1 MVGAIISSAL
11 DLFAKFDMDAHL
23 GSHAAML
30 IYQVAR
36 FFEIMVFAM
45 YGPDVISTPPVSSD
59 WRHGAPGGPDSRV
72 RTLHHDPTRMLV
84 MKAEIAP
91 VYLVCAGLAIIPV
104 IVYAKNLLRAADPDI
119 SVQNSIG
126 ELIGHETLIQKR
138 MEARGSVYVFLLMV
152 NECFKN
158 IQGIGS
164 LGASA
169 WVFAWILPVVIDG
182 LLVYVLTAQCF
193 DFHGK
198 WLCGEI
204 VCLIA
209 LQINVSLTAAF
220 FRDYHSASLFG
231 ISISTVWYAL
241 FIMLFIATVRFAEMR
256 NALKPGDVVFGFITT
271 DDIPGFPASKKAS

>member
-1 MVGAIISSAL
+1 MFQNRLRYSRNE
-11 DLFAKFDMDAHL
+11 FR
-23 GSHAAML
+23 
-30 IYQVAR
+30 QVRSTITAR
-36 FFEIMVFAM
+36 EPWFWIRFCRRI
-45 YGPDVISTPPVSSD
+45 
-59 WRHGAPGGPDSRV
+59 

-91 VYLVCAGLAIIPV
+91 VYLLCAGLAIIPV
-104 IVYAKNLLRAADPDI
+104 IVYAKNLLRATDPDI
-119 SVQNSIG
+119 SAQNSIG

-138 MEARGSVYVFLLMV
+138 MEARGSVYVFLLMA

-231 ISISTVWYAL
+231 ISLGTVWYAL

-271 DDIPGFPASKKAS
+271 DDLPDVPASKKAS